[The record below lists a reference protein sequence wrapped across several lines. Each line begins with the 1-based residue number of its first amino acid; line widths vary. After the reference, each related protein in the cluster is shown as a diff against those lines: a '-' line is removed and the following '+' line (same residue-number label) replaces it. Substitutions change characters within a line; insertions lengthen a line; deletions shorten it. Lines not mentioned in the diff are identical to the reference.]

1 MSSLFRPEVLAKQR
15 QRLDGTIS
23 LLRPVKLQWLSLL
36 LALITVV
43 STLFIVSADYRRKQT
58 VHGILQPVNGLI
70 KVQVTGPGQI
80 AELFVTEGQQVKAG
94 DSLLRVTRPQFDNQE
109 AELGSS
115 RLAAASK
122 NLLVLQERKRQ
133 LISLHQL
140 AIKQAEEQLQSLA
153 LQQAQMQQQL
163 ATVQQRLILN
173 QRQLTQ
179 LQKLS
184 GSGYISELEITRQKD
199 QLLSLSQQQ
208 KTLESEAEQTALRVQ
223 QAKSAKLQLPLQQQ
237 EQLAVLEAEMTSQN
251 LLLLERSVEM
261 NQLVKAPVSGQ
272 VGALQIKP
280 GQMVQSEQQVLTLV
294 PENPQLEAVAFLPS
308 KSTAFVEVGQ
318 IARLRYHAYPYQRFG
333 IFEGEIVEIGAA
345 ILLPEEVTE
354 VRLME
359 PAFKIRIR
367 IPAQQVT
374 AYNRQFP
381 MKAGMSFEADL
392 ITEQMS
398 LWQWLF
404 DPIYSLRGRL

>member
-36 LALITVV
+36 LVFITVV

-58 VHGILQPVNGLI
+58 VQGILQPVNGLI
-70 KVQVTGPGQI
+70 KVQVTGSGQI

-109 AELGSS
+109 AELSSS
-115 RLAAASK
+115 RLAAASN

-133 LISLHQL
+133 LQSLHQL
-140 AIKQAEEQLQSLA
+140 AITQAEKQLQSLV
-153 LQQAQMQQQL
+153 LQQQQMQQQL
-163 ATVQQRLILN
+163 ETVKQRLILN

-208 KTLESEAEQTALRVQ
+208 KTLESEAEQTTLRMQ

-237 EQLAVLEAEMTSQN
+237 EQLAVLDAEMTSQK

-261 NQLVKAPVSGQ
+261 NQIVKAPVSGQ

-280 GQMVQSEQQVLTLV
+280 GQMVQTGQQVLTLV

-318 IARLRYHAYPYQRFG
+318 IVRLRYHAYPYQRFG
-333 IFEGEIVEIGAA
+333 IFEGKIVEIGAA
-345 ILLPEEVTE
+345 ILLPDEVTE
-354 VRLME
+354 VRLTE

-381 MKAGMSFEADL
+381 MKAGMSFDADL